1 MRFLVVTGLSGAGKT
16 SVNRYL
22 EDMGAFCVDNLP
34 PNMMFRMMEAIE
46 KSALHRPLVAMAV
59 DVRSGEFFDAKS
71 VSDLIAE
78 SRQLGYQIET
88 LYLEARMTCSSA
100 AIRRRA
106 VTIRWRGR
114 TCR

>member
-46 KSALHRPLVAMAV
+46 KSALHAPSL
-59 DVRSGEFFDAKS
+59 
-71 VSDLIAE
+71 
-78 SRQLGYQIET
+78 
-88 LYLEARMTCSSA
+88 
-100 AIRRRA
+100 
-106 VTIRWRGR
+106 RWRW
-114 TCR
+114 TCAAANSSMQNRSAT

>member
-46 KSALHRPLVAMAV
+46 KSGAPSPPRCDGGGRAQRRILRCKIGQRP
-59 DVRSGEFFDAKS
+59 D
-71 VSDLIAE
+71 
-78 SRQLGYQIET
+78 
-88 LYLEARMTCSSA
+88 C
-100 AIRRRA
+100 
-106 VTIRWRGR
+106 
-114 TCR
+114 